1 MKNPL
6 LQYRFTTPRETFP
19 FPDISVSD
27 IEAAMHKGM
36 ELERSEV
43 DAIARSTAQPTF
55 HNTIVALT
63 YTGEMLER
71 ATTLMYN
78 LLSANTSDE
87 LEDLRT
93 DVATLERAQREHHA
107 QRAVVPSSARSLR
120 G

>member
-43 DAIARSTAQPTF
+43 DVHRAIYGRSDFSQHDCGADLHRRDARTRHYAHVQPTF
-55 HNTIVALT
+55 GQHV
-63 YTGEMLER
+63 R
-71 ATTLMYN
+71 
-78 LLSANTSDE
+78 
-87 LEDLRT
+87 
-93 DVATLERAQREHHA
+93 
-107 QRAVVPSSARSLR
+107 
-120 G
+120 